1 MAILKLKKK
10 KFHTNTVSIANIGQS
25 WAIKPRVS
33 AIVVKHREKPSHP
46 GILESVPF
54 LTSLGY
60 HTACCPAPGEQ
71 INYSSYVPSKETFF
85 FARKGGN
92 SSFSVSPYWEL
103 MSPNHN
109 VKEEYQFRYQVNV
122 VFRDAPSWSRC
133 CQRFHGVPG
142 KMQDSLMFQERISFP
157 GNWQVPNGEGA
168 QPFPMW
174 PARMNQRH
182 FAHLSC
188 CYPDAS

>member
-1 MAILKLKKK
+1 MAILKLKK

-85 FARKGGN
+85 CKKGRKLLLQCRSLLRVNESQPQCKRGISIPI
-92 SSFSVSPYWEL
+92 SSKCGV
-103 MSPNHN
+103 
-109 VKEEYQFRYQVNV
+109 
-122 VFRDAPSWSRC
+122 SRC
-133 CQRFHGVPG
+133 TQLKQMLPTVSWRSR
-142 KMQDSLMFQERISFP
+142 QD
-157 GNWQVPNGEGA
+157 
-168 QPFPMW
+168 
-174 PARMNQRH
+174 AR
-182 FAHLSC
+182 
-188 CYPDAS
+188 